1 MRPLSATPRS
11 VKACLNSSLL
21 RPSSVLLINAC
32 LPRHLT
38 CTSRQPAAA
47 SFHRTFARSSRSF
60 QQQTPRT
67 DHDREPGEKT
77 NPSINEG
84 PHAVRAEK
92 VWTIPNVLTISR
104 ILSCPALGYAVLID
118 DFYVATGLLVYA
130 GLTDVVDGYL
140 ARRYNMGSVLGS
152 ILDPAADKALM
163 TTLVITLTLRELV
176 PLPLC
181 VIILGRDALL
191 TLSAFWIR
199 WKTLPPPKTFQR
211 YWDFSLPSAEVQ
223 PTLIS
228 KVNTALQ
235 LLLMGVTTV
244 SPILAI
250 DIALQLQAL
259 QWTVAGTTIWSGLSY
274 LFGRG
279 GFRVIKPTTKGPS
292 TPP

>member
-1 MRPLSATPRS
+1 MQPLSATPTRHS

-21 RPSSVLLINAC
+21 RPSSVSLRNTC
-32 LPRHLT
+32 LPRHLI
-38 CTSRQPAAA
+38 CA
-47 SFHRTFARSSRSF
+47 SFRPATASSRRTFALSSRSF
-60 QQQTPRT
+60 QQPTPR
-67 DHDREPGEKT
+67 DHEPEEKT
-77 NPSINEG
+77 KPSVSETLH
-84 PHAVRAEK
+84 PVKAEK

-104 ILSCPALGYAVLID
+104 ILSCPLLGYAILID

-130 GLTDVVDGYL
+130 GLTDFVDGYL

-152 ILDPAADKALM
+152 ILDPAADKMLM
-163 TTLVITLTLRELV
+163 TTLVVTLTVRELV

-191 TLSAFWIR
+191 SLSAFWIR
-199 WKTLPPPKTFQR
+199 WKTLPPPR

-244 SPILAI
+244 SPILTI

-274 LFGRG
+274 LVGRG
-279 GFRVIKPTTKGPS
+279 GFRVVKPVTKGPP